1 MTDKPKSQK
10 AEGRNN
16 PSAGGHARPTAPT
29 DNFQIKIAE
38 RGMRRYHNAL
48 KKLAE

>member
-10 AEGRNN
+10 AEGRN
-16 PSAGGHARPTAPT
+16 PSGGGHTKVAAPNT
-29 DNFQIKIAE
+29 ETHLRITEDLMK
-38 RGMRRYHNAL
+38 RYHTAL